1 MTIKM
6 MNSYFVPG
14 IEIRNLY
21 VFSWDRA
28 MNYSSNN
35 LHFLSEETKAQRCLI
50 IHFRAQSNNC
60 LAGVDAVL
68 DD

>member
-35 LHFLSEETKAQRCLI
+35 LHFLSEETKA
-50 IHFRAQSNNC
+50 
-60 LAGVDAVL
+60 
-68 DD
+68 